1 MENDKKLCPIK
12 FLVKSDPYGGLCNK
26 NRCAWY
32 CNRTGDCAVTDIA
45 NHIRWVA
52 NIGLKVED
60 KNIV

>member
-1 MENDKKLCPIK
+1 MEDDKKLCPLK
-12 FLVKSDPYGGLCNK
+12 FLVKSDSYGGFCNK

-32 CNRTGDCAVTDIA
+32 CNRTGDCVVTDIA

-60 KNIV
+60 KKII

>member
-12 FLVKSDPYGGLCNK
+12 FLFKSDPYGGLCNK